1 MFLNN
6 QTPSPNEGSEKKI
19 EKEAGKRQ
27 DNKKKRKEEKDKR
40 RKGQEQERTQ
50 ILNLQ
55 TIENL
60 IKVVQSDLCGI
71 SD

>member
-27 DNKKKRKEEKDKR
+27 DNKKEKKR
-40 RKGQEQERTQ
+40 RKGQKEKRAGTGKSPNVKPPNYRKSNPICPIRPMRNQ
-50 ILNLQ
+50 
-55 TIENL
+55 
-60 IKVVQSDLCGI
+60 
-71 SD
+71 

>member
-27 DNKKKRKEEKDKR
+27 DNKKEKKR
-40 RKGQEQERTQ
+40 RKGQKEKRAGAGK
-50 ILNLQ
+50 NPNPKPPNCQ
-55 TIENL
+55 TSNPICPIRPMRN
-60 IKVVQSDLCGI
+60 Q
-71 SD
+71 